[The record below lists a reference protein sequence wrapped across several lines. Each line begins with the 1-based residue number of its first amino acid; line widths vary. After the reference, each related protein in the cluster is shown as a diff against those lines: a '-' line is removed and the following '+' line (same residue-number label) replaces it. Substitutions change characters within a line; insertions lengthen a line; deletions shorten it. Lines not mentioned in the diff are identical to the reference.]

1 MTKAGGYLAAL
12 RQMTEWD
19 DFLRRESGLPGPRGN
34 LELAAVVARAGTET
48 LFRRFAA
55 MDAGNAPTNTP
66 GEFLAFC
73 GVLGLGRL
81 VAEGRSEYLTNL
93 RTAASDPRWRL
104 REAAA
109 MALQTLGDAN
119 MGALLAVAE
128 DWSRGNWLEQRAAAA
143 GLCEPRLLREP
154 AEVMH
159 VLAILDRITG
169 NLAASPGARSDGFR
183 TLRQGLAYC
192 WSVAVAALPEAG
204 KPAMEK
210 WLNYGDRDIQW
221 LMRENLKKTRLV
233 RMDAAWVEDRLAILH
248 SAQPLPNADGNS
260 RSRRQANQLAG
271 RTLEGV

>member
-1 MTKAGGYLAAL
+1 MTKSDGYLAVL
-12 RQMTEWD
+12 RQMPEWD

-34 LELAAVVARAGTET
+34 LELAATVARAGTEAQF
-48 LFRRFAA
+48 LRFAA
-55 MDAGNAPTNTP
+55 LDAGTAPTNTP

-81 VAEGRSEYLTNL
+81 AAEGRCEYLADV

-119 MGALLAVAE
+119 MSALLAVAE
-128 DWSRGNWLEQRAAAA
+128 DWSRGNWLEQRAVAA

-154 AEVMH
+154 ATARR
-159 VLAILDRITG
+159 VLAVLDRITG
-169 NLAASPGARSDGFR
+169 NLAASCDRQSDGFR

-210 WLNYGDRDIQW
+210 WLGYGDHDVQW
-221 LMRENLKKTRLV
+221 VMRENLKKSRLI
-233 RMDAAWVEDRLAILH
+233 RMDPAWVQHWQTVLGGAEE
-248 SAQPLPNADGNS
+248 LPDARSDS
-260 RSRRQANQLAG
+260 RATG
-271 RTLEGV
+271 

>member
-1 MTKAGGYLAAL
+1 MTKSDGYLAAL
-12 RQMTEWD
+12 RQMPEWD

-34 LELAAVVARAGTET
+34 LELAAVVARAGTEA
-48 LFRRFAA
+48 LFRRYAA
-55 MDAGNAPTNTP
+55 LDAETAPTNTP

-81 VAEGRSEYLTNL
+81 VAEGRREYLASL

-104 REAAA
+104 REATA

-154 AEVMH
+154 ASVRQ
-159 VLAILDRITG
+159 VLVILDRITG
-169 NLAASPGARSDGFR
+169 NLAASPDHRSVDFR

-210 WLNYGDRDIQW
+210 WLDYGDRDVQW
-221 LMRENLKKTRLV
+221 VMRENLKKSRLV
-233 RMDAAWVEDRLAILH
+233 RMDPDWVRH
-248 SAQPLPNADGNS
+248 W
-260 RSRRQANQLAG
+260 QAVLG
-271 RTLEGV
+271 

>member
-1 MTKAGGYLAAL
+1 MGDYLAAL
-12 RQMTEWD
+12 AQLPDWD

-34 LELAAVVARAGTET
+34 LELAAAVARAGAEAQ
-48 LFRRFAA
+48 FQRYAA
-55 MDAGNAPTNTP
+55 LDAGTAPTNTP

-81 VAEGRSEYLTNL
+81 VAEGQHEHLADVRI
-93 RTAASDPRWRL
+93 AASDPRWRL

-119 MGALLAVAE
+119 MGALLAVAK
-128 DWSRGNWLEQRAAAA
+128 DWSRGNWLEQRAVAA

-154 AEVMH
+154 AAVRQ
-159 VLAILDRITG
+159 VLNILDRITG
-169 NLAASPGARSDGFR
+169 NLAASSDRRSEGYR

-210 WLNYGDRDIQW
+210 WLDYDDHDVRW
-221 LMRENLKKTRLV
+221 VMRENLKKSRLV
-233 RMDAAWVEDRLAILH
+233 RIDAGWVQDWQARLVDNGAFPD
-248 SAQPLPNADGNS
+248 SEP
-260 RSRRQANQLAG
+260 LAG
-271 RTLEGV
+271 SSRECNVA